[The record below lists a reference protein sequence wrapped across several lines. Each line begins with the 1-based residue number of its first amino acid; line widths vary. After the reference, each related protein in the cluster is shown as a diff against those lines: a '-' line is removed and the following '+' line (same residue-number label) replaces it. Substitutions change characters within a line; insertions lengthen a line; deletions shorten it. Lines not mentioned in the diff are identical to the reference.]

1 MKIEHI
7 AIYYQNLEKARD
19 FFIKYFNATSNEGYY
34 NPEKKFRSFFLSFE
48 SGARIEIMNKP
59 ELSDNIESE
68 HYGYAHIAFS
78 VGCTDEVDALTER
91 LREDGYSVISGPRT
105 TGDGYYESC
114 VLDTE
119 GNIIEITV

>member
-1 MKIEHI
+1 VKIEHI

-19 FFIKYFNATSNEGYY
+19 FFIKYFNATSNGGYY
-34 NPEKKFRSFFLSFE
+34 NPDNKFRSFFLSFE

-59 ELSDNIESE
+59 ELSDNIEPE
-68 HYGYAHIAFS
+68 HYGYAHIAFG
-78 VGCTDEVDALTER
+78 VGCADEVDALTER

-119 GNIIEITV
+119 GNIIEITA